1 MNVALVVLGAGLV
14 VALVLGLQ
22 ARRGREMNLEEWS
35 VGGRSFGVIFVFLLL
50 AGEIYTTFTFLGG
63 SGFAYSKGGPAL
75 YILAYG
81 CLAYVMSYW
90 LLPAVWRYAKRERL
104 VSQADFFA
112 RKYGSRNLG
121 ILVSLIGV
129 LAMIPYLI
137 LQLKGMSIIV
147 EETSYGAVSQNVAI
161 VIGTVVLTGYV
172 VVSGIHGAAWTAVLK
187 DVLILAL
194 AVFLGIYL
202 PWHYYGGITPM
213 FRSVQKADPTFLTL
227 HTPALGVSWFISTVL
242 LTSLGFYMWPHFFG
256 ATFSAKHER
265 ALRRNAVVFPL
276 YQLVLLFIFFVGF
289 AAVLKVPG
297 LKGTDS
303 DLALL
308 RLSREAFAP
317 WFVGLIGVTGML
329 TALVPGSMLLTTSAT
344 MLAKNVYAE
353 LRPGASPRQVMRL
366 AQVLV
371 PVLAAVTLLLTFRG
385 GSTIVALLLLGY
397 AFVTQLFPALVASL
411 LPRNP
416 VTAWGAA
423 AGMVVGVAVVSYV
436 IVAKRSVGSLMP
448 FLPDWA
454 ANLNVGI
461 VALIA
466 NLVALAIVSAV
477 TRGARPSSAREAR
490 TLEPARGAAR

>member
-1 MNVALVVLGAGLV
+1 MNAALIVLAAGLV
-14 VALVLGLQ
+14 VALALGLR
-22 ARRGREMNLEEWS
+22 ARHGHEMNLEEWA

-63 SGFAYSKGGPAL
+63 SGFSYANGGPAL

-81 CLAYVMSYW
+81 CLAYIMSYW

-129 LAMIPYLI
+129 LAMIPYLV

-147 EETSYGAVSQNVAI
+147 EETSYGAVGQTAAI
-161 VIGTVVLTGYV
+161 IIGTVVLTAYV
-172 VVSGIHGAAWTAVLK
+172 MVSGIHGAAWTAVLK
-187 DVLILAL
+187 DILILAV
-194 AVFLGIYL
+194 AIFLGIYL
-202 PWHYYGGITPM
+202 PWHYYGGIGPM
-213 FRSVQKADPTFLTL
+213 FSSLQQVDPQFLTL

-242 LTSLGFYMWPHFFG
+242 LTSFGFYMWPHFFG

-308 RLSREAFAP
+308 RLSRDAFDP
-317 WFVGLIGVTGML
+317 WLVGLIGATGML

-353 LRPGASPRQVMRL
+353 LRPGTSPKTVMRL
-366 AQVLV
+366 AQLLV
-371 PVLAAVTLLLTFRG
+371 PVLAVVTLLLTFGG

-397 AFVTQLFPALVASL
+397 AFVTQLFPALIASL

-416 VTAWGAA
+416 VTVYGAA

-436 IVAKRSVGSLMP
+436 ILAKRSVGSLMP
-448 FLPDWA
+448 FLPEWA
-454 ANLNVGI
+454 ATLNVGI
-461 VALIA
+461 VALVA
-466 NLVALAIVSAV
+466 NMLALAVVSAL
-477 TRGARPSSAREAR
+477 TKGARQPPAPDAT
-490 TLEPARGAAR
+490 TLETARGGAR

>member
-1 MNVALVVLGAGLV
+1 MNAALI
-14 VALVLGLQ
+14 VLGLGLALALGLGLR
-22 ARRGREMNLEEWS
+22 ARHGREMNLEEWS

-63 SGFAYSKGGPAL
+63 SGFSYANGGPAL

-81 CLAYVMSYW
+81 CLAYIMSYW

-112 RKYGSRNLG
+112 SKYRSQGLG

-129 LAMIPYLI
+129 LAMVPYLI

-147 EETSYGAVSQNVAI
+147 AETSYGAVSDTAAI
-161 VIGTVVLTGYV
+161 WIGTLALTAYV
-172 VVSGIHGAAWTAVLK
+172 MVSGIHGAAWTAVLK
-187 DVLILAL
+187 DVLILGVAI
-194 AVFLGIYL
+194 FLGIYL

-213 FRSVQKADPTFLTL
+213 FHAVQKSDAQFLSL
-227 HTPALGVSWFISTVL
+227 HTPVLGVSWFISTVL
-242 LTSLGFYMWPHFFG
+242 LTALGFYMWPHFFG

-265 ALRRNAVVFPL
+265 ALRRNAVIFPL

-308 RLSREAFAP
+308 RLSRDTFSP
-317 WFVGLIGVTGML
+317 WFVGLVGATGML

-353 LRPGASPRQVMRL
+353 LRPGTSPAQVVRL
-366 AQVLV
+366 AKLLV
-371 PVLAAVTLLLTFRG
+371 PVLALLTLLLTFQG
-385 GSTIVALLLLGY
+385 GRTIVALLLLGY
-397 AFVTQLFPALVASL
+397 AFVTQLFPAFVASL
-411 LPRNP
+411 LHRNP
-416 VTAWGAA
+416 VTAWGAG
-423 AGMVVGVAVVSYV
+423 AGMVVGVGVVSYV

-448 FLPDWA
+448 FLPGWA
-454 ANLNVGI
+454 QTLNVGI
-461 VALIA
+461 VAMVA
-466 NLVALAIVSAV
+466 NLIVLSVVSALTQHLWV
-477 TRGARPSSAREAR
+477 PQVRNSGRR
-490 TLEPARGAAR
+490 EPAREGTR

>member
-1 MNVALVVLGAGLV
+1 MNIALVVLGAGLV
-14 VALVLGLQ
+14 VALALGLR

-35 VGGRSFGVIFVFLLL
+35 VGGRSFGVVFVFLLL

-63 SGFAYSKGGPAL
+63 SGFSYANGGPAL

-90 LLPAVWRYAKRERL
+90 LLPAVWRYAKREKL
-104 VSQADFFA
+104 VSQADFFT
-112 RKYGSRNLG
+112 RKYNSRNLG

-137 LQLKGMSIIV
+137 LQLKGMAIIV
-147 EETSYGAVSQNVAI
+147 AETSYGVVSQTAAI
-161 VIGTVVLTGYV
+161 IIGTVVLTAYV
-172 VVSGIHGAAWTAVLK
+172 MVSGIHGAAWTAVLK
-187 DVLILAL
+187 DILILAV
-194 AVFLGIYL
+194 AIFLGIYL

-213 FRSVQKADPTFLTL
+213 FRSVQQLDPGFLTL
-227 HTPALGVSWFISTVL
+227 HTPKLGVSWFISTVL
-242 LTSLGFYMWPHFFG
+242 LTFYMWPHFFG

-265 ALRRNAVVFPL
+265 ALRRNAVIFPL

-308 RLSREAFAP
+308 RLSRDTFAP

-353 LRPGASPRQVMRL
+353 LRPGTSPKNVMRL
-366 AQVLV
+366 AQLLV
-371 PVLAAVTLLLTFRG
+371 PVLAAVTLLLTFDG

-397 AFVTQLFPALVASL
+397 GFVTQLFPAMIASL

-416 VTAWGAA
+416 VTTWGAA
-423 AGMVVGVAVVSYV
+423 TGMVVGVAVVSYV
-436 IVAKRSVGSLMP
+436 IIAKRSVGSLLP
-448 FLPDWA
+448 FLPGWA
-454 ANLNVGI
+454 ATLNVGI
-461 VALIA
+461 VALVA
-466 NLVALAIVSAV
+466 NVLVLAIVSTFTKDARQ
-477 TRGARPSSAREAR
+477 TSAPGATS
-490 TLEPARGAAR
+490 LEPARGGTR